1 IDGGGAGALPTE
13 LQTVG
18 TVSGVPPLRLVTGGS
33 AAETRVSGARAGRA
47 AAVELLLPEEPTVSR
62 VHAKFV
68 FRDGQWR
75 VTGLGRNGLMVNEKA
90 GRGGQGGRGG
100 GLIRRGNQPGAP
112 GVRVQIRPAQGGPRA
127 CLLSRSRPGPCPRPA
142 RSVRPVPPA
151 TRSRGG
157 IVMPGTV
164 AVALIVLAVI
174 PLAVWAYRS
183 NFLLHVAG
191 ADPQYIQTA
200 PDRAR

>member
-62 VHAKFV
+62 VHARFV

-75 VTGLGRNGLMVNEKA
+75 VTGLGRNGLVVEENP
-90 GRGGQGGRGG
+90 GGGGEGGRGG
-100 GLIRRGNQPGAP
+100 GLVRWGGHPGAP
-112 GVRVQIRPAQGGPRA
+112 VARGP
-127 CLLSRSRPGPCPRPA
+127 
-142 RSVRPVPPA
+142 VRPP
-151 TRSRGG
+151 
-157 IVMPGTV
+157 
-164 AVALIVLAVI
+164 
-174 PLAVWAYRS
+174 
-183 NFLLHVAG
+183 
-191 ADPQYIQTA
+191 
-200 PDRAR
+200 